1 MARTYEVI
9 MHAYFCVSELIN
21 GFVPGPL
28 PVGFLKYNSC
38 KHNYQSKKADLFAG
52 SVFIQVALGWDIYVS
67 IICLLAITAV
77 YAVTGGLKA
86 VIYVEGVQTVIMV
99 AGGFILLILSM
110 QEVIIKI
117 YHMFTRKK

>member
-1 MARTYEVI
+1 M
-9 MHAYFCVSELIN
+9 
-21 GFVPGPL
+21 
-28 PVGFLKYNSC
+28 
-38 KHNYQSKKADLFAG
+38 
-52 SVFIQVALGWDIYVS
+52 ALGWDIYVS

-110 QEVIIKI
+110 QEVISSNKSLHTLP
-117 YHMFTRKK
+117 YVLSYVHLK

>member
-1 MARTYEVI
+1 MVRIYNECV
-9 MHAYFCVSELIN
+9 FFVSELIN
-21 GFVPGPL
+21 GCVSGPL
-28 PVGFLKYNSC
+28 RVGINSSLS
-38 KHNYQSKKADLFAG
+38 KHNCQSKKADLFAG

>member
-1 MARTYEVI
+1 M
-9 MHAYFCVSELIN
+9 
-21 GFVPGPL
+21 
-28 PVGFLKYNSC
+28 
-38 KHNYQSKKADLFAG
+38 
-52 SVFIQVALGWDIYVS
+52 ALGWDIYVS

-117 YHMFTRKK
+117 TCSLEKSDRIQI

>member
-1 MARTYEVI
+1 M
-9 MHAYFCVSELIN
+9 
-21 GFVPGPL
+21 
-28 PVGFLKYNSC
+28 
-38 KHNYQSKKADLFAG
+38 
-52 SVFIQVALGWDIYVS
+52 ALGWDIYVS

-86 VIYVEGVQTVIMV
+86 VIYVEGVQTVIMG

-117 YHMFTRKK
+117 YHMFTRKSDGILRFSSGWRLERVV

>member
-1 MARTYEVI
+1 M
-9 MHAYFCVSELIN
+9 
-21 GFVPGPL
+21 
-28 PVGFLKYNSC
+28 
-38 KHNYQSKKADLFAG
+38 
-52 SVFIQVALGWDIYVS
+52 ALGWDIYVS

-110 QEVIIKI
+110 QEVITSNNLNHYMLYHMS
-117 YHMFTRKK
+117 YHMFT